1 MTPTELEQMLTT
13 IVYGSDASPD
23 KRITLPREAQDR
35 TFDDLDVDSL
45 ARAELVTVISDTY
58 LIDISD
64 AQAAAL
70 TTPRKVLEFVAGH
83 ETGSGT

>member
-1 MTPTELEQMLTT
+1 MLTT